1 MRVLLAFDKFKDALT
16 APAACA
22 TAAAVIQAKHPAWR
36 VDSCPLADGGEGF
49 GAILTAAAQGSLR
62 AQQVA
67 GPRETRV
74 SASYAVPPAL
84 MRIKQGKC
92 NSKDRDTRNS

>member
-49 GAILTAAAQGSLR
+49 GAIQIGR
-62 AQQVA
+62 AHV
-67 GPRETRV
+67 
-74 SASYAVPPAL
+74 
-84 MRIKQGKC
+84 
-92 NSKDRDTRNS
+92 